1 MRTIAIL
8 ALAVALGPAAS
19 ARAQAGADPPRT
31 QVVSTGKKLA
41 LSDHLRK
48 EGTTV
53 FLFINETST
62 MEQTFLQDL
71 EKKLPPKGP
80 LGLRVVKLK
89 NLEAEAA
96 KQHEITATP
105 TAIVL
110 DRFGRPL
117 ARTSSTDEILTA
129 VARGLRKGRIHWIDE
144 EDPKA
149 AEVYGRPAE
158 QLKRGLPGIVKTMSL
173 RPDVMQM
180 FMLVSRIHFSDGFL
194 DRRTHELIASYVSA
208 LNECRF

>member
-1 MRTIAIL
+1 MRFIIPL
-8 ALAVALGPAAS
+8 ALAAALLGS
-19 ARAQAGADPPRT
+19 AAQAQEKEEPPRT
-31 QVVSTGKKLA
+31 QVVSTGKKLVLA
-41 LSDHLRK
+41 DHLRK

-62 MEQTFLQDL
+62 MEQTFVQDL
-71 EKKLPPKGP
+71 EKKLPAKAP
-80 LGLRVVKLK
+80 LGVRLIRLK

-105 TAIVL
+105 TAIVV

-117 ARTSSTDEILTA
+117 ARTSSADEIVTA

-149 AEVYGRPAE
+149 PEVYGRPPDA
-158 QLKRGLPGIVKTMSL
+158 LKRGVPGIVKTMSL
-173 RPDVMQM
+173 RSDVMQM
-180 FMLVSRIHFSDGFL
+180 FMAMSRIHFSDGFL
-194 DRRTHELIASYVSA
+194 DRRTHELVASYVSA